1 MKQAK
6 KAKEKDTIQ
15 IKPKE
20 IRNIM
25 EQFKPDIL
33 TDSEEMYML
42 KESMQKLQKSDQ
54 IIFALYAELESE
66 RKVADLL
73 GVSRSPIHKALTKI
87 KEEILKNTQ
96 NND

>member
-42 KESMQKLQKSDQ
+42 KQSMQKLQKSDQ